1 MPSEH
6 HRWAVETFAHEL
18 RLFRDEHGRP
28 TLKEIEA
35 AAEQL
40 RDGGAYLTIS
50 HGWLSDVL
58 NGKSELPP
66 NEDFVVAFA
75 RAVLHLSEPARPAT
89 ADHPRIREL
98 LRARK
103 RLMSDAE
110 FGVFRR
116 HLLDA
121 ALAEID
127 DVPGCLAVHDFVGV
141 TIHVGSG
148 TGLATAVRAFFP
160 EDGDLPRGAAELELW
175 PMPERAPA
183 GVARAE
189 EALVMRA
196 LHDSAPRSADL
207 PLPGRIQDELLALP
221 ASLRYPLV
229 DPAAVL
235 EARLSLR
242 DRSRAAA
249 ELAETRYT
257 RALTLFKPGHPG

>member
-18 RLFRDEHGRP
+18 RLFRDEYGRP

-35 AAEQL
+35 AAEEL

-75 RAVLHLSEPARPAT
+75 RAVLHLSEPGEPAT
-89 ADHPRIREL
+89 VEHPRIREL

-121 ALAEID
+121 ALAEIE
-127 DVPGCLAVHDFVGV
+127 DVPGCLAVYDLVGAP
-141 TIHVGSG
+141 IHIGSG
-148 TGLATAVRAFFP
+148 NGVATALTTLFP
-160 EDGDLPRGAAELELW
+160 EEGDIPRGAAELEVW
-175 PMPERAPA
+175 PMPGHTAED
-183 GVARAE
+183 VQQAE
-189 EALVMRA
+189 EALVLRA
-196 LHDSAPRSADL
+196 LQESAPRAGDL
-207 PLPGRIQDELLALP
+207 GLP
-221 ASLRYPLV
+221 ARIEVELMTLPPSARFPLV

-235 EARLSLR
+235 EARHALR
-242 DRSRAAA
+242 EQALRAA
-249 ELAETRYT
+249 ELAEARYT
-257 RALTLFKPGHPG
+257 RALDLFKPGHAG

>member
-18 RLFRDEHGRP
+18 RLFRDEYGRP

-35 AAEQL
+35 AAESL
-40 RDGGAYLTIS
+40 RDGGVYLTIS

-58 NGKSELPP
+58 NAKSELPP
-66 NEDFVVAFA
+66 NEDFVVAFG
-75 RAVLHLSEPARPAT
+75 RAVLHLAEPGEPAT
-89 ADHPRIREL
+89 ADHPRVREL

-103 RLMSDAE
+103 RLLSDAE

-127 DVPGCLAVHDFVGV
+127 EVAGCLAVHDFVGA
-141 TIHVGSG
+141 TIHIGG
-148 TGLATAVRAFFP
+148 GAGLAEAVRTLFP
-160 EDGDLPRGAAELELW
+160 EDGDIPRGAAELEIW
-175 PMPERAPA
+175 PMPDRAPDD
-183 GVARAE
+183 VARAE
-189 EALVMRA
+189 EALVLRA
-196 LHDSAPRSADL
+196 LQQSAPRAGDV
-207 PLPGRIQDELLALP
+207 ALP
-221 ASLRYPLV
+221 ERTEAELAALPPSLRYPLV

-235 EARLSLR
+235 EARLAVR
-242 DRSRAAA
+242 DRARAAA

-257 RALTLFKPGHPG
+257 RALSLFKPGHPG